1 VVNGSARRYLHNGD
15 RVLEETNDSGAMQ
28 ARYTTASGSYYAPLL
43 HFTSS
48 DGSVRYPD
56 YDGVGAIVNR

>member
-1 VVNGSARRYLHNGD
+1 
-15 RVLEETNDSGAMQ
+15 MQ